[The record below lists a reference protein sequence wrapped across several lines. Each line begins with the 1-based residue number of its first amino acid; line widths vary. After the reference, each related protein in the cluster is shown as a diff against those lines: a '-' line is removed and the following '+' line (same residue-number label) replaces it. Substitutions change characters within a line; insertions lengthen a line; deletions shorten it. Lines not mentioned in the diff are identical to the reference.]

1 MECFIVRARLRTP
14 FALTGGYLTL
24 DSILAA
30 RVFDMTG
37 DLQAAHEG
45 LPLRAT
51 NGLYHASA
59 ALAEASAPVKLTV
72 VAGLRAA
79 HDLTADMLMKNKLG
93 KVHSQIGLKR
103 RRQFG
108 NVTSQFRIVPT
119 ESVAWYGE
127 GEAAAVQALL
137 AGIHAIGARRQSGW
151 GEVVEWQMEP
161 AELDG
166 LLGYADEPLRPI
178 PEDLY
183 RGDRSLPRIDAAWR
197 PAYWNPRNRAACY
210 APPEP
215 GVLAA

>member
-24 DSILAA
+24 DSLLAA

-37 DLQAAHEG
+37 DLKAAHEG

-59 ALAEASAPVKLTV
+59 ALAEASAPGKLSV

-93 KVHSQIGLKR
+93 KVHAQIGLKR

-119 ESVAWYGE
+119 DSVAWYGE
-127 GEAAAVQALL
+127 GGHCNGRGMFSGAPLGAATRILGGHCNFGNVAKPPP
-137 AGIHAIGARRQSGW
+137 AGAATRISGGYCNVRVAEGRYSLGAATRIR
-151 GEVVEWQMEP
+151 VVIATLM
-161 AELDG
+161 
-166 LLGYADEPLRPI
+166 
-178 PEDLY
+178 
-183 RGDRSLPRIDAAWR
+183 
-197 PAYWNPRNRAACY
+197 
-210 APPEP
+210 
-215 GVLAA
+215 